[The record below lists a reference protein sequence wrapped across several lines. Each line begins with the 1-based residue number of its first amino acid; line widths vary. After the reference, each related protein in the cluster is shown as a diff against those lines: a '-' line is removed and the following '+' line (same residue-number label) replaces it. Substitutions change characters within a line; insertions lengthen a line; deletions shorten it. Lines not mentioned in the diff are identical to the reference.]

1 VNPSPTPTVLVTGAS
16 RGLGLE
22 LVRQYAAEGARV
34 IATCRNP
41 AQSPELAALASVY
54 PAAIHVEALDVID
67 HSAIDALA
75 TRYQGQPIDILINN
89 AGDIGPR
96 DPNRTRLHEQQF
108 GTMNYAEWR
117 RVLEINTIAP
127 LRMAE
132 AFVAQVAASQLRQ
145 MIFVSSTTG
154 SNVEGLYA
162 TFGYCSSKA
171 ALNKV
176 VTMLAIALKPQG
188 IVCAAVCPGYV
199 KTRLGGNAALLG
211 VEESITGLRRVI
223 TGLTLQR
230 TGSFTRYNGETIA
243 W

>member
-1 VNPSPTPTVLVTGAS
+1 MTTVLITGAS

-22 LVRQYAAEGARV
+22 MARQYAANGAQV

-41 AQSPELAALASVY
+41 AGSAELVALQASY
-54 PAAIHVEALDVID
+54 PGPIRVAALDVTD
-67 HSAIDALA
+67 HAAIDALA
-75 TRYQGQPIDILINN
+75 ASMQAEPIDILINN

-96 DPNRTRLHEQQF
+96 DPDRTRLHEQKF

-117 RVLEINTIAP
+117 RVLEVNTLSP
-127 LRMAE
+127 MKVAE
-132 AFVAQVAASQLRQ
+132 AFVEQVAASKLKR
-145 MIFVSSTTG
+145 MVFVSSTTG
-154 SNVEGLYA
+154 SNVEGIYA
-162 TFGYCSSKA
+162 TFAYCSSKA

-176 VTMLAIALKPQG
+176 VTMLAIALKPRG

-199 KTRLGGNAALLG
+199 RTRLGGDQAVLC

-223 TGLTLQR
+223 AGLTPER
-230 TGSFTRYNGETIA
+230 SGTFTRYDGETIA

>member
-1 VNPSPTPTVLVTGAS
+1 VTGAS

>member
-1 VNPSPTPTVLVTGAS
+1 MTTVLITGAS

-22 LVRQYAAEGARV
+22 MVRQYAADGARV

-41 AQSPELAALASVY
+41 AQSPDLAALAARY
-54 PAAIHVEALDVID
+54 PAAVQVEALDVID
-67 HSAIDALA
+67 HAAIDALVV
-75 TRYQGQPIDILINN
+75 RYRGQPIDILINN

-96 DPNRTRLHEQQF
+96 DPHRTRLPEQQF

-117 RVLEINTIAP
+117 RVLEINTLAP
-127 LRMAE
+127 LKMAE
-132 AFVAQVAASQLRQ
+132 AFVEQVAASQHKQ

-176 VTMLAIALKPQG
+176 VTMLAMAVKVRG

-199 KTRLGGNAALLG
+199 RTRLGGDAALLG
-211 VEESITGLRRVI
+211 VEESITGLREVI
-223 TGLTLQR
+223 AGLTLQR

>member
-1 VNPSPTPTVLVTGAS
+1 MTTVLVTGAS

-22 LVRQYAAEGARV
+22 LVRQYAADGARV

-41 AQSPELAALASVY
+41 AQSPELATLVARA
-54 PAAIHVEALDVID
+54 PAAIQVEALDVID
-67 HSAIDALA
+67 HNGVDALSA
-75 TRYQGQPIDILINN
+75 RYRGQPIDILINN

-96 DPNRTRLHEQQF
+96 DPDRTRLHEQQF

-117 RVLEINTIAP
+117 RVLEINTLAP
-127 LRMAE
+127 LKVAE
-132 AFVAQVAASQLRQ
+132 AFVEQVAASALKQ

-188 IVCAAVCPGYV
+188 ITCAAVCPGYV
-199 KTRLGGNAALLG
+199 RTKLGGDAALLD
-211 VEESITGLRRVI
+211 VEESITGLRQVI
-223 TGLTLQR
+223 AGLTRER
-230 TGSFTRYNGETIA
+230 TGSFTRYDGETIA

>member
-1 VNPSPTPTVLVTGAS
+1 MTVVLVTGAS

-22 LVRQYAAEGARV
+22 MVRQYAAHGARV

-41 AQSPELAALASVY
+41 AGSPDLERLRASN
-54 PAAIHVEALDVID
+54 PGSIRVEALDVTD
-67 HSAIDALA
+67 HRAIESLSGAL
-75 TRYQGQPIDILINN
+75 REQPIDILVNN

-96 DPNRTRLHEQQF
+96 DPDRSRLHEQKF

-117 RVLEINTIAP
+117 RVLEINTLSP
-127 LRMAE
+127 MKVAE
-132 AFVAQVAASQLRQ
+132 AFVEQVAASELKR
-145 MIFVSSTTG
+145 MVFVSSTTG
-154 SNVEGLYA
+154 SNVEGQYA
-162 TFGYCSSKA
+162 TFAYCSSKA

-176 VTMLAIALKPQG
+176 VTMLAMALKPRG

-199 KTRLGGNAALLG
+199 RTRLGGDQAVLG

-223 TGLTLQR
+223 AGLTIDR

>member
-1 VNPSPTPTVLVTGAS
+1 MTTVLITGAS

-22 LVRQYAAEGARV
+22 MVRQYAADGARV
-34 IATCRNP
+34 LASCRNP
-41 AQSPELAALASVY
+41 AQSPELAALAARY
-54 PAAIHVEALDVID
+54 PGTIQLEALEVTD
-67 HSAIDALA
+67 HAAIDALSA
-75 TRYQGQPIDILINN
+75 KYRGQPIDILINN

-96 DPNRTRLHEQQF
+96 DPDRTRLHEQQF

-117 RVLEINTIAP
+117 RVLEINTLAP
-127 LRMAE
+127 LKVAE
-132 AFVAQVAASQLRQ
+132 AFVEHVAASVRRQ

-154 SNVEGLYA
+154 SNVEGTYA

-176 VTMLAIALKPQG
+176 VTMLAIALKPRG
-188 IVCAAVCPGYV
+188 IVCAVVCPGYV
-199 KTRLGGNAALLG
+199 KTRLGGDAALLG
-211 VEESITGLRRVI
+211 VEESIRGLCQVI
-223 TGLTLQR
+223 AGLTLER

>member
-1 VNPSPTPTVLVTGAS
+1 MTTVLITGAS

-22 LVRQYAAEGARV
+22 LVRQYAAAGARV

-41 AQSPELAALASVY
+41 AQSPDLAALAARH
-54 PAAIHVEALDVID
+54 PGAIGVEALEVTD
-67 HSAIDALA
+67 HAAIDALSA
-75 TRYQGQPIDILINN
+75 KYSGQPIDILINN

-96 DPNRTRLHEQQF
+96 DPHRTRLHEQQF
-108 GTMNYAEWR
+108 GTLNYAELR
-117 RVLEINTIAP
+117 RVLEINTLAP
-127 LRMAE
+127 LKVAE
-132 AFVAQVAASQLRQ
+132 AFVEQVAASAQKQ

-154 SNVEGLYA
+154 SNVEGQYPIFA
-162 TFGYCSSKA
+162 YCSSKA

-176 VTMLAIALKPQG
+176 VTMLAIALRPRG

-199 KTRLGGNAALLG
+199 KTRLGGDAALLG

-223 TGLTLQR
+223 SGLTLER
-230 TGSFTRYNGETIA
+230 TGTFTRYNGETIA

>member
-1 VNPSPTPTVLVTGAS
+1 MKTVLITGAS

-22 LVRQYAAEGARV
+22 LARQYAADGAGV

-41 AQSPELAALASVY
+41 AQSPELAELAARY
-54 PAAIHVEALDVID
+54 PAAIRIEALDVTD
-67 HSAIDALA
+67 HSAVDALSA
-75 TRYQGQPIDILINN
+75 RHQGQPIDVLINN

-96 DPNRTRLHEQQF
+96 DPQRTRLHEQHF
-108 GTMNYAEWR
+108 GTINYAEWR
-117 RVLEINTIAP
+117 RVLEINTLAP
-127 LRMAE
+127 VKVAE
-132 AFVAQVAASQLRQ
+132 AFVEQVAASAQKK

-154 SNVEGLYA
+154 SNVEGQYA

-176 VTMLAIALKPQG
+176 VTMLAIALKPRG

-199 KTRLGGNAALLG
+199 RTRLGGDAALLG
-211 VEESITGLRRVI
+211 VEESITGLREVI
-223 TGLTLQR
+223 AGLTLER
-230 TGSFTRYNGETIA
+230 TGSFTRYNGEAIA

>member
-1 VNPSPTPTVLVTGAS
+1 MTTLLITGAS

-22 LVRQYAAEGARV
+22 MVRQYAADGARV
-34 IATCRNP
+34 IATCRHP
-41 AQSPELAALASVY
+41 AQAPALAALASRY
-54 PAAIHVEALDVID
+54 PAAVQVEALDVVD
-67 HSAIDALA
+67 HLAIDALA
-75 TRYQGQPIDILINN
+75 ARYRGQPLDILINN

-96 DPNRTRLHEQQF
+96 DPNRTRLPEQQF

-117 RVLEINTIAP
+117 RVLEINTLAP
-127 LRMAE
+127 LKMAE
-132 AFVAQVAASQLRQ
+132 AFVEQVAASQRRQ

-162 TFGYCSSKA
+162 TFSYCSSKA

-176 VTMLAIALKPQG
+176 VTMLAMALKPRG

-199 KTRLGGNAALLG
+199 KTRLGGDAALLG
-211 VEESITGLRRVI
+211 VEESITGLRQVI
-223 TGLTLQR
+223 DGLTLQR

>member
-1 VNPSPTPTVLVTGAS
+1 MTAVLVTGAS

-22 LVRQYAAEGARV
+22 LVRQYAEAGARV

-41 AQSPELAALASVY
+41 AQSPDLAALAARY
-54 PAAIHVEALDVID
+54 RGAIQVEALEVTD
-67 HSAIDALA
+67 HAAIDTLSAKFS
-75 TRYQGQPIDILINN
+75 GQPIDILVNN

-108 GTMNYAEWR
+108 GTLNYAELR
-117 RVLEINTIAP
+117 RVFEINTLAP
-127 LRMAE
+127 LKIAE
-132 AFVAQVAASQLRQ
+132 AFVEQVAASHQKQ

-154 SNVEGLYA
+154 SNAEG
-162 TFGYCSSKA
+162 TFPIFAYCTSKA

-176 VTMLAIALKPQG
+176 VTMLAIALKPRG

-199 KTRLGGNAALLG
+199 RTRLGGDAAPLG

-223 TGLTLQR
+223 GGLTLAQ